1 MYSPPGEMSTS
12 AATSGV
18 FARRI
23 DALADVFG
31 LIESFVAPIEG
42 GARALPPLQLA
53 VEEVFANMVRH
64 NAAGAGDIG
73 IDARLA
79 DGEIVVRISDYD
91 SPRFDLTQAPAVDTS
106 APLDARTP
114 GGLGIHLVKKLMD
127 RVEYDYHGRTS
138 TITLHKR
145 ME

>member
-1 MYSPPGEMSTS
+1 MTTPAPT
-12 AATSGV
+12 AGV

-23 DALADVFG
+23 DALAGVFD

-42 GARALPPLQLA
+42 GARALPTLQLA
-53 VEEVFANMVRH
+53 VEEVFVNMVRH
-64 NAAGAGDIG
+64 NAAGGGEIG
-73 IDARLA
+73 IDARCA

-91 SPRFDLTQAPAVDTS
+91 SPRFDITAAPAVDTS
-106 APLDARTP
+106 APLEARTP
-114 GGLGIHLVKKLMD
+114 GGLGIHLVRKLMD
-127 RVEYDYHGRTS
+127 RVEYDHRGRTS